1 MTDDTKLKHLISAM
15 LDDTLTEEQAK
26 ELDDI
31 LQNSPEARE
40 IYRRMVDMHFTLNE
54 ISENKEV
61 IDLYNSAK
69 AKAPNGSDKI
79 DAEIVDDMDDQ
90 LPEKVLSS

>member
-1 MTDDTKLKHLISAM
+1 MN
-15 LDDTLTEEQAK
+15 
-26 ELDDI
+26 DI
-31 LQNSPEARE
+31 LLKVQTYLDKVNKES
-40 IYRRMVDMHFTLNE
+40 ID
-54 ISENKEV
+54 IENKEV

-79 DAEIVDDMDDQ
+79 DAEIVDDIDDQ